1 MTNKSILTLV
11 VSSSGDLQNGLLAL
25 VTTIPTISAVLVA
38 EDINLALRMVENHK
52 PALIILDIS
61 FPDMQ
66 DVIKQIKEQCPHVH
80 LIVLVEDTVEE
91 KEVEESGVDNVLLK
105 GFSAQKLIAIVENL
119 IDQQGALPQVQTN
132 PEG

>member
-91 KEVEESGVDNVLLK
+91 KEVKKSGADNVLLK